1 MKNLNKSFFR
11 IINNFFDNRF
21 GLRIQPSSNS
31 RLHSSRNLVL
41 KNFAINHV
49 IDVGANSGQYA
60 KSLRKA
66 GYKNYIYS
74 FEPTYIYDELSKNA
88 INDHLWQVYNYGIGD
103 KSEKVI
109 MQIASNGS
117 QSSSVLSPKDILK
130 QNFGISF
137 KQSEL
142 IEIKP
147 LNEFIL
153 TNELENTYLKID
165 TQGNEMSVLLGLGST
180 IDKISVI
187 EFESAIIPLYE
198 GESNHYQ
205 IADFL
210 ISKEFTPIQIVITH
224 WDKDKQ
230 TVSLDS
236 IFARKYKS

>member
-1 MKNLNKSFFR
+1 MRNLNKSFFGV
-11 IINNFFDNRF
+11 INNFIDNRF

-31 RLHSSRNLVL
+31 RLKSSRSLVL
-41 KNFAINHV
+41 KNFAINHL

-60 KSLRKA
+60 KSLRGA

-88 INDHLWQVYNYGIGD
+88 MNDHLWQVYNYGIGD

-117 QSSSVLSPKDILK
+117 QSSSILLPKDILQ
-130 QNFGISF
+130 QNFGITF

-147 LNEFIL
+147 LNDFISA
-153 TNELENTYLKID
+153 NALENTYLKID
-165 TQGNEMSVLLGLGST
+165 TQGNEMNVLRGLGSG
-180 IDKISVI
+180 IDKISAI

-210 ISKEFTPIQIVITH
+210 ISKDFIPIQIVITH

-236 IFARKYKS
+236 IFVRKDKP